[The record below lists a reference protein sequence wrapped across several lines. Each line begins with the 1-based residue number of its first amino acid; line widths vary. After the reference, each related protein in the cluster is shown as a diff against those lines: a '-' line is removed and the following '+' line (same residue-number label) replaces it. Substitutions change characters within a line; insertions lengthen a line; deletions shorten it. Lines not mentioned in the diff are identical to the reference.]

1 VYYESERERE
11 KKSVDVVV
19 PSLSLS
25 LSLSDYLW
33 QRTEKQRNMRNLG
46 PNVDSR
52 TTERERERMRQ
63 KVFKY
68 LLFVLFLVVFI
79 VTQVSGRME
88 VTKKKRKS
96 TMVGFEQRG
105 ACGCCEKD
113 GVKSMN
119 KAVSILNP
127 FNSRTNV
134 FEALEHFTTFKT
146 TMRAM
151 HTEIQTCTRVVL
163 MEKHVL
169 CRRKNIRIF

>member
-1 VYYESERERE
+1 
-11 KKSVDVVV
+11 
-19 PSLSLS
+19 
-25 LSLSDYLW
+25 
-33 QRTEKQRNMRNLG
+33 
-46 PNVDSR
+46 
-52 TTERERERMRQ
+52 MRQ

-134 FEALEHFTTFKT
+134 FEAAKSKSYLYAEPVCKGKVLLRVI
-146 TMRAM
+146 MRNVCSERKRKRICAG
-151 HTEIQTCTRVVL
+151 RV
-163 MEKHVL
+163 
-169 CRRKNIRIF
+169 ISI